1 MPAQDAP
8 PTTPLADLATR
19 QRAAA
24 ESAERQSRWA
34 EALWAWDVLRA
45 LRPED
50 AEVVRRRGLAQDA
63 AQAGVADRLQ
73 RARLAMQRADSDL
86 AARLYLDALAL
97 SPGQAEAANGLRA
110 IERERVKRQHLGQ
123 LSRNTMTRRSTDPA
137 QSLIASAAGK
147 RPASGASNEVEH
159 ASLLAAQGEIA
170 GAIAVLTPLVAQS
183 RADPAARSLLAD
195 LHFRQAET
203 QLPSDR
209 AAAVASMQR
218 SLQLAPSNAQVAA
231 RLKQLSMRS
240 PPLASVTTDTKTR

>member
-24 ESAERQSRWA
+24 ESAERQGRWA